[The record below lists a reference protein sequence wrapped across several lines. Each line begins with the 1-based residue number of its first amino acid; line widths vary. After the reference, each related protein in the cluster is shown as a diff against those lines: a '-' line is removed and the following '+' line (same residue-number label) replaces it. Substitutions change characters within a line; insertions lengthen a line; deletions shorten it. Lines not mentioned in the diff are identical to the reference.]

1 MAAKPLIANHGTNQ
15 VEELGSG
22 VSLYGGTPIGGIV
35 IWSGAVASPP
45 DGFILCDG
53 TAISRTDFATLFTI
67 IGTTF
72 GSGNG
77 SSTFNIP
84 NLRDRFI
91 VGAGNSY
98 NLNATGGNST
108 TTLATTNLPSHSHPI
123 GGTTGNR
130 NLTHTHSYSSANH
143 PTSSGPEQ
151 NQSGGPEDR
160 TTFNVSK
167 TTGNNSGNL
176 DHNHSLPA
184 NTGNTGSGTA
194 FDNKPPYIALAY
206 IIRTI

>member
-1 MAAKPLIANHGTNQ
+1 MTAKPLIANHGTNQ

-35 IWSGAVASPP
+35 IWSGAVGSPP

-67 IGTTF
+67 VGTTF
-72 GSGNG
+72 GTGNG

-91 VGAGNSY
+91 VGAGDGY
-98 NLNATGGNST
+98 NLNATGGSST
-108 TTLATTNLPSHSHPI
+108 TTLGTTNLPSHTHQL
-123 GGTTGNR
+123 GGNTGSQ
-130 NLTHTHSYSSANH
+130 NLTHNH
-143 PTSSGPEQ
+143 GYDGHTYPGSGPEQ

-160 TTFNVSK
+160 TSFNVNK

-176 DHNHSLPA
+176 DHSHTLPA

-194 FDNKPPYIALAY
+194 FENRPPYYALCY
-206 IIRTI
+206 IMKT

>member
-1 MAAKPLIANHGTNQ
+1 MTAKPLIANHGTNQ

-35 IWSGAVASPP
+35 IWSGAVGSPP

-67 IGTTF
+67 VGTTF

-91 VGAGNSY
+91 VGAGDGY
-98 NLNATGGNST
+98 NLNATGGSST
-108 TTLATTNLPSHSHPI
+108 TTLATANLPSHSHTI
-123 GGTTGNR
+123 GGNTGDV
-130 NLTHTHSYSSANH
+130 NLSHNHSYNSATY
-143 PTSSGPEQ
+143 PGSGPEQ

-160 TTFNVSK
+160 TSFNVSK
-167 TTGNNSGNL
+167 TTGNALGN
-176 DHNHSLPA
+176 HNHSLPA
-184 NTGNTGSGTA
+184 NTGNTGSGSS

-206 IIRTI
+206 IIRTV